1 MASQLKML
9 DNDLKISFN
18 GESSMKQI
26 HSIDWKFEFTKPSPR
41 KKKHNNQ
48 ISIKLSK
55 AQFFSDQKNE
65 KY

>member
-26 HSIDWKFEFTKPSPR
+26 HSIDWKFEFIKPSPI
-41 KKKHNNQ
+41 KKNT
-48 ISIKLSK
+48 IIKFLLS
-55 AQFFSDQKNE
+55 
-65 KY
+65 

>member
-1 MASQLKML
+1 ML

-55 AQFFSDQKNE
+55 A
-65 KY
+65 